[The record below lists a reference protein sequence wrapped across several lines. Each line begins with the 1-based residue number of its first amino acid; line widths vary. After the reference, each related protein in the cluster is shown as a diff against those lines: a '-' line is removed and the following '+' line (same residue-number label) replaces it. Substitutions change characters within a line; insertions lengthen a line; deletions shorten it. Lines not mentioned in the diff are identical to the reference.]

1 MLSIKLWH
9 VMEVLKTHPD
19 DRNAKNGAGAE
30 DGI

>member
-9 VMEVLKTHPD
+9 AIEVLKTHPD
-19 DRNAKNGAGAE
+19 YRHVKNGAGAE